1 MSVPLEPMSLHRGV
15 AIGGSVPLRWF
26 PGLHSVPLEIRSPT
40 KAAVVGFLD
49 LLRHGHTLLSEL
61 SEGAFEVMD
70 SVIHLRRGMA
80 DHRIDEGSSR
90 RDGGIIAQSVCL
102 SKACEPGNGVF
113 VRCRER
119 ATSMIY
125 RVFKKLKEIMDDILH
140 FELFSFHVIV

>member
-80 DHRIDEGSSR
+80 GPPLPILFCQ
-90 RDGGIIAQSVCL
+90 DGPYGMAYQLTRARADPLEYGDVVLDRNPEVNSVPVGQFL
-102 SKACEPGNGVF
+102 
-113 VRCRER
+113 
-119 ATSMIY
+119 
-125 RVFKKLKEIMDDILH
+125 RVAGP
-140 FELFSFHVIV
+140 